1 MQTLFQEEIDTTDTA
16 SSDARVK
23 KVHDK
28 SGGSEEYKTHT
39 WPNIFNLNQRRANA
53 CFETAKRFVMAVYEY
68 RSGGKDQLLLAMRE
82 EKRRI
87 LKFSLSLIASSIQQ
101 DMVRQSFIAGGLL
114 GKESPGDECEAY
126 MLVTGTSLAQRNV
139 HPLTIMRAMTAYL
152 GFSYFAA
159 TEEWLTQKF
168 GARVPDTE
176 ELIIPGELP
185 DAIAF
190 SDKSPGPLVQAV
202 RLAGLQLLA
211 AALAGCPKETSQTIK
226 ALAFNPLGSI
236 ILEDEMEN
244 ARNRLSSDELSDAQH
259 AFLELIGSLKDFA
272 SMMEMEEES
281 WKQSRDEGLT
291 GEISELILELDSR
304 VLRSV
309 ASSLDPRLVASLIQT
324 MEPIAHDRLFT
335 CIGSNKGKKIL
346 DALEASTALNSN
358 ELTRRA
364 QTFAQKVL
372 AEIAPKSKTLGRS
385 FPLPARVRQLLSAIL
400 SRE

>member
-1 MQTLFQEEIDTTDTA
+1 
-16 SSDARVK
+16 
-23 KVHDK
+23 
-28 SGGSEEYKTHT
+28 
-39 WPNIFNLNQRRANA
+39 
-53 CFETAKRFVMAVYEY
+53 
-68 RSGGKDQLLLAMRE
+68 MRE

-101 DMVRQSFIAGGLL
+101 DKVRQSFITAGLL
-114 GKESPGDECEAY
+114 GKDSPGDECEAY
-126 MLVTGTSLAQRNV
+126 MLVTGTSLALQNV
-139 HPLTIMRAMTAYL
+139 HPIIIMRAMTAYL
-152 GFSYFAA
+152 GFSYFTA
-159 TEEWLTQKF
+159 TEEWLIQKL
-168 GARVPDTE
+168 GTKIPDTE
-176 ELIIPGELP
+176 ELIIPSELP

-190 SDKSPGPLVQAV
+190 SDKNPGPLVQAV

-211 AALAGCPKETSQTIK
+211 AAFAGCPKETCQTIK
-226 ALAFNPLGSI
+226 GLAFNPLGSI
-236 ILEDEMEN
+236 ILDDEMEN

-259 AFLELIGSLKDFA
+259 AFLELMESLKDST
-272 SMMEMEEES
+272 SMMVTEEES
-281 WKQSRDEGLT
+281 WKKSINEGLT

-309 ASSLDPRLVASLIQT
+309 ISSLDPRLVASLIQT

-335 CIGSNKGKKIL
+335 SIGSNKGKKIL
-346 DALEASTALNSN
+346 DALEASAPLNTN
-358 ELTRRA
+358 ELTRLA

>member
-1 MQTLFQEEIDTTDTA
+1 
-16 SSDARVK
+16 
-23 KVHDK
+23 
-28 SGGSEEYKTHT
+28 
-39 WPNIFNLNQRRANA
+39 
-53 CFETAKRFVMAVYEY
+53 
-68 RSGGKDQLLLAMRE
+68 MRE

-101 DMVRQSFIAGGLL
+101 DKVRQSFITAGLL
-114 GKESPGDECEAY
+114 GKDSPCDECEAY
-126 MLVTGTSLAQRNV
+126 MLVTGTSLALQNV
-139 HPLTIMRAMTAYL
+139 HPIIIMRAMTAYL
-152 GFSYFAA
+152 GFSYFTA
-159 TEEWLTQKF
+159 TEEWLIQKL
-168 GARVPDTE
+168 GTKIPDTE
-176 ELIIPGELP
+176 ELIIPSELP

-190 SDKSPGPLVQAV
+190 SDKNPGPLVQAV

-211 AALAGCPKETSQTIK
+211 AAFAGCPKETCQTIK
-226 ALAFNPLGSI
+226 GLAFNPLGSI
-236 ILEDEMEN
+236 ILDDEMEN

-259 AFLELIGSLKDFA
+259 AFLELMESLKDST
-272 SMMEMEEES
+272 SMMVTEEES
-281 WKQSRDEGLT
+281 WKKSINEGLT

-309 ASSLDPRLVASLIQT
+309 ISSLDPRLVASLIQT

-335 CIGSNKGKKIL
+335 SIGSNKGKKIL
-346 DALEASTALNSN
+346 DALEASAPLNTN
-358 ELTRRA
+358 ELTRLA